1 MSTPNRASLLTKTFR
16 VLKKHYKSVI
26 PSKDRTILEH
36 LLYACC
42 LENTQPETADEA
54 YAKLQESYFDWN
66 EIRVTSV
73 NELAEV
79 LNPLTDPIDAAT
91 RLKQVLQMVFETH
104 YAFDLEHLGKQN
116 LGKSVKELEK
126 YKGTTS
132 FSVDYVAQNGLGGH
146 SIATSRGVIK
156 TLIVL
161 GIVSETE
168 AKKRRMPGMERAIS
182 KSKGSEFMSLLHQ
195 LGVDFD
201 KTPFSSR
208 VRAVLLEIEPAAKAR
223 FPKRKTR
230 KEEAPKKQKKTAQPV
245 APQAKKSPA
254 TKPTTKE
261 KTPSKAAAKKAAK
274 KAVKKAGKKAVKK
287 AGKKAVKKA
296 AKKAASKK
304 TSPRKATAK
313 KKKAVQKSA
322 KSTAKKAAKSKVAKK
337 KKSPA
342 KKTKKKTAAKRPSKR
357 KRR

>member
-104 YAFDLEHLGKQN
+104 YAFDLEHLEKQN

-245 APQAKKSPA
+245 TPQAKKTPA
-254 TKPTTKE
+254 TKE

-274 KAVKKAGKKAVKK
+274 KAVKKA
-287 AGKKAVKKA
+287 VKKA
-296 AKKAASKK
+296 AKKK

-322 KSTAKKAAKSKVAKK
+322 KSTAKKAAKSKAAKK

-342 KKTKKKTAAKRPSKR
+342 KKTKKKTAAKQPSKR

>member
-16 VLKKHYKSVI
+16 VLKKHYKSII

-104 YAFDLEHLGKQN
+104 YAFDLDHLGKQN

-146 SIATSRGVIK
+146 SIATGRGVIK

-230 KEEAPKKQKKTAQPV
+230 KEEAPKKQQKTAQPV
-245 APQAKKSPA
+245 ASQAKKAPA

-261 KTPSKAAAKKAAK
+261 KTPSKAAPK
-274 KAVKKAGKKAVKK
+274 KAVKKAPKKAVKK
-287 AGKKAVKKA
+287 AAKKAVKKA
-296 AKKAASKK
+296 AKKAAKKK

-322 KSTAKKAAKSKVAKK
+322 KSTGKKAAKSKVAKK